1 MEVTN
6 VKAVERNVSNSGRPF
21 SEEKILKECRH
32 YFSSETAR
40 TAEIGERFMEYF
52 IKNASNEGVLF
63 KTIKEITHDLN
74 ISHQTLTKVLKRL
87 EEKEIIYRRN
97 GIIGFWNE

>member
-1 MEVTN
+1 MKV
-6 VKAVERNVSNSGRPF
+6 VENNISNSARAF

-40 TAEIGERFMEYF
+40 TAEIGERFVEYF

-74 ISHQTLTKVLKRL
+74 VSHQTLTKILKRL
-87 EEKEIIYRRN
+87 GEKEIIYRRN
-97 GIIGFWNE
+97 GIIGFWSE